1 MGVCE
6 KRAKQSKVFQSQS
19 QSQFPQIDALNPEV
33 RGPACTP
40 TRRRRPKPAA
50 ASWAR
55 SAHNRAADACAALG
69 GNSPPAIMMQ
79 SPTARDK
86 KKWGGGMGEWGG
98 HKWRVRAKEG
108 AREGAK
114 EGRQRR
120 DRRRSTHSSQPES
133 EVWHVSSQ
141 SGDAK
146 EKGRALYS
154 PSWQHRSSKVE
165 KSLCSSCCC
174 GARRGD
180 VRR

>member
-98 HKWRVRAKEG
+98 GRTSGVCAQKKE
-108 AREGAK
+108 
-114 EGRQRR
+114 Q
-120 DRRRSTHSSQPES
+120 
-133 EVWHVSSQ
+133 
-141 SGDAK
+141 
-146 EKGRALYS
+146 GRA
-154 PSWQHRSSKVE
+154 QKRAGNAGIGVA
-165 KSLCSSCCC
+165 
-174 GARRGD
+174 ARTRLNLRARFGT
-180 VRR
+180 